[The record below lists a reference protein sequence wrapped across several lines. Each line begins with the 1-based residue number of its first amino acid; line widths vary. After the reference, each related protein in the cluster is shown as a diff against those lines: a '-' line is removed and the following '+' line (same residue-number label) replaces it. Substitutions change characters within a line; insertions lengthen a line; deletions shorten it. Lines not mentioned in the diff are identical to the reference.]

1 MIELSCL
8 CFSYRENEFIV
19 VFLQTKFVDRQNGT
33 VNRIPN
39 EDDEDEDENE
49 HMEIDESQVEVS
61 ALSNDTLEKLQNI
74 LHKILIKQSE
84 SNTFNLDSDDRFR
97 DFAEYISKMQS
108 K

>member
-1 MIELSCL
+1 M
-8 CFSYRENEFIV
+8 
-19 VFLQTKFVDRQNGT
+19 QTKFVDRQNGT

-39 EDDEDEDENE
+39 EDDDDEDEDENE

-61 ALSNDTLEKLQNI
+61 ALSNDALEKLQNI

-84 SNTFNLDSDDRFR
+84 PNTFNLDSDNRFKE
-97 DFAEYISKMQS
+97 FAEYISKMQS